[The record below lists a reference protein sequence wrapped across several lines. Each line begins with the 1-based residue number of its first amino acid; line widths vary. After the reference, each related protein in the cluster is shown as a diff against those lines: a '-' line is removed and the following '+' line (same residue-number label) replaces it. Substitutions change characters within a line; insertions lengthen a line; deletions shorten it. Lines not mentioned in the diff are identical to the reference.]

1 MYMSL
6 WVHSI
11 CLYTVLLTVSTEFA
25 KYFPLEGISICL
37 YHQQVFVLIWSI
49 TCVIHLLLLIF
60 DYTVQIEKS
69 TNVNIFTWLFKWWHS
84 IHFQSWEF
92 RLLSYNLKL
101 ANKFI
106 AGVLPCALEL
116 PLLHETGY
124 FCVQWKKNYMYKTA
138 TFHRVYLLIKYIL
151 F

>member
-11 CLYTVLLTVSTEFA
+11 CLYTVLLTVSAEFA
-25 KYFPLEGISICL
+25 KYFLLEGISICL
-37 YHQQVFVLIWSI
+37 NHQQVFVLIWSI

-84 IHFQSWEF
+84 IRFQSWEF
-92 RLLSYNLKL
+92 RLSYNLKL

-106 AGVLPCALEL
+106 AGVLLCALEL

-124 FCVQWKKNYMYKTA
+124 FCVQWKKMICIRLPHSIGFTY
-138 TFHRVYLLIKYIL
+138 
-151 F
+151 